1 MVYYD
6 FSHVKEKKQRQFCIM
21 NKYRKIFQNANGSL
35 GEKNVSDFI
44 FVLHFHI
51 FINKYVIFMKKG
63 K

>member
-1 MVYYD
+1 
-6 FSHVKEKKQRQFCIM
+6 M